1 MDESQNTIKWFYKKK
16 RLLTLTNLNSLIVQK
31 INPTSKLKQVLIGD
45 NVVKV
50 TSSVTLLGV
59 HKDDQLNFN
68 LHINDIFK
76 SASKQFNVL

>member
-1 MDESQNTIKWFYKKK
+1 MNLKIQLNGFIKKK

-50 TSSVTLLGV
+50 TSSVTFLGI